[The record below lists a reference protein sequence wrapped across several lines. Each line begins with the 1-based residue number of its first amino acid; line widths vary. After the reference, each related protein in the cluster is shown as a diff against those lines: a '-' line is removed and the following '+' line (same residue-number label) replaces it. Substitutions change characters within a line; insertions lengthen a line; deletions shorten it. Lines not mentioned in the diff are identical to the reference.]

1 VAVTDVL
8 PFLHRFAEKWFARRR
23 EQLAVCV
30 LAMVAIAT
38 PQYTWTLFTVPLAD
52 GLGASLSQIQV
63 AFTLFIL
70 AQSLLVPVLGYVTDR
85 LGARLV
91 VASGGILLGISWV
104 GAGIADS
111 LVGLYLAYTVG
122 GVGVAAVYGACV
134 GLALKW
140 FPDRRGMA
148 TGLVVG
154 AYGSGAALS
163 VMPIRTLIEG
173 EGYRTAF
180 VVWGLIQ
187 CMALL
192 ASAWPMLTP
201 LSGWRPAGG
210 GAHPAVPSP
219 VESTPRNTTPSEMVR
234 SRTFHLLYLVAVL
247 VTFGGLMVTAQ
258 LKPIAAAYGINR
270 SPILPGVDALAGAL
284 MATLS
289 VGALARPFWG
299 LLSDRIGR
307 YRTMSIAYAVGAAA
321 IVGLILSLRS
331 PWGFVLFS
339 ALTVFAWGASF
350 VLFSAA
356 IGDAFGVRYAAT
368 NSGIHYTSKGVSAIF
383 AAWGAAR
390 LVELTG
396 SWLPAL
402 WVAAACNGVAAVI
415 TLFILGPMVAR
426 AKTRSQK
433 DSSPVVR
440 SETSTGRR
448 G

>member
-1 VAVTDVL
+1 
-8 PFLHRFAEKWFARRR
+8 
-23 EQLAVCV
+23 
-30 LAMVAIAT
+30 
-38 PQYTWTLFTVPLAD
+38 
-52 GLGASLSQIQV
+52 
-63 AFTLFIL
+63 
-70 AQSLLVPVLGYVTDR
+70 
-85 LGARLV
+85 
-91 VASGGILLGISWV
+91 
-104 GAGIADS
+104 
-111 LVGLYLAYTVG
+111 
-122 GVGVAAVYGACV
+122 
-134 GLALKW
+134 
-140 FPDRRGMA
+140 MA